1 MKNLILLLSLICTTF
16 LFGQKQSINL
26 KNALVIGQLDK
37 EEDRYSLEIN
47 VTELLSEAGIKAIPS
62 LNVMKLG
69 SDASLLASDSIR
81 KIVSAKG
88 LDTYVLVSV
97 RGYDRRFKRSECK
110 DDLNMALNAGN
121 LFPIYRDEVTS
132 VSFEF
137 LFYQNGQCIGS
148 DILKCGNVSDR
159 ESVIKKFR
167 KVLDK
172 RILKKWK

>member
-1 MKNLILLLSLICTTF
+1 MKNLILFLSLVCTPF

-37 EEDRYSLEIN
+37 QEDRYSLEIN
-47 VTELLSEAGIKAIPS
+47 VTELLTEAGIKAIPS
-62 LNVMKLG
+62 LNVLKLG
-69 SDASLLASDSIR
+69 SDASLLASDSIQ

-110 DDLNMALNAGN
+110 DDFNMALNAGN

-137 LFYQNGQCIGS
+137 LFYRNGQCIGS

-159 ESVIKKFR
+159 ESVIKRFR
-167 KVLDK
+167 KAVEK
-172 RILKKWK
+172 RIIKKWK